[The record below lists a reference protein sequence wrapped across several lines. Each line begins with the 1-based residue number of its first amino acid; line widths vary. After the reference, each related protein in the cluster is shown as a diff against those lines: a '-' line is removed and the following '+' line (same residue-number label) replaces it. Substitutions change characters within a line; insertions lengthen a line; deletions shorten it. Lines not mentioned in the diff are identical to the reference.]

1 MSTVIVCADCDHEWP
16 CKHTPESELWRYAL
30 PMTAPFISR
39 HPYQTPADRMAP
51 LIEWLARN
59 PSAAI
64 PALVEGLAQITGPA
78 KAARI
83 LRLAADAAE
92 RLK

>member
-1 MSTVIVCADCDHEWP
+1 
-16 CKHTPESELWRYAL
+16 
-30 PMTAPFISR
+30 MTAHFLSR
-39 HPYQTPADRMAP
+39 YPHQTPADRMAP

-64 PALVEGLAQITGPA
+64 PALVEGLARLNGPA

-83 LRLAADAAE
+83 LKLAADAAE

>member
-1 MSTVIVCADCDHEWP
+1 
-16 CKHTPESELWRYAL
+16 
-30 PMTAPFISR
+30 MTAPFLSR
-39 HPYQTPADRMAP
+39 YPHQTPGDRMAP

-59 PSAAI
+59 PNAAI
-64 PALVEGLAQITGPA
+64 VELVDGLAHLTGPA

-83 LRLAADAAE
+83 LKLAADAAE

>member
-1 MSTVIVCADCDHEWP
+1 MPMQQP
-16 CKHTPESELWRYAL
+16 CGPA
-30 PMTAPFISR
+30 MTAPFLSR
-39 HPYQTPADRMAP
+39 HPHQTPADRMAP

-64 PALVEGLAQITGPA
+64 PELTKGMAQLTGPA

>member
-1 MSTVIVCADCDHEWP
+1 
-16 CKHTPESELWRYAL
+16 
-30 PMTAPFISR
+30 MTAPFISR

-59 PSAAI
+59 PNAAI
-64 PALVEGLAQITGPA
+64 VELVEGLARITGPA